1 MLQPALRARRRAT
14 YEVMVENKGNAQA
27 SCRMHL
33 IDPTGRLD
41 GDFDPPA
48 LGIEPGGSQ
57 LVRLKLKAAKRQWER
72 RARTIPFRVDAD
84 QQGAPT
90 ASATGTFVQGPVLP
104 DRIGVRALGLVV
116 TLGALAGAW
125 FGLVKPAIDDA
136 AEEAVSKIDL
146 PTVTVAADP
155 QQPVTSTTVADET
168 PVGAGTST
176 LDGEPKFVFLP
187 TSVAVSETGDPAVY
201 TVPDGKV
208 LRITDVQVRN
218 PYNDEGSAILT
229 IGAGTSFPFNLID
242 RQDGYDFQLSL
253 RTPIELEAGEVVA
266 FQVTCTLVGQPGAPG
281 CQPTASF
288 SGTLTD
294 A

>member
-1 MLQPALRARRRAT
+1 MVALKIV
-14 YEVMVENKGNAQA
+14 EVW
-27 SCRMHL
+27 S
-33 IDPTGRLD
+33 
-41 GDFDPPA
+41 
-48 LGIEPGGSQ
+48 
-57 LVRLKLKAAKRQWER
+57 
-72 RARTIPFRVDAD
+72 
-84 QQGAPT
+84 
-90 ASATGTFVQGPVLP
+90 
-104 DRIGVRALGLVV
+104 
-116 TLGALAGAW
+116 
-125 FGLVKPAIDDA
+125 
-136 AEEAVSKIDL
+136 
-146 PTVTVAADP
+146 
-155 QQPVTSTTVADET
+155 
-168 PVGAGTST
+168 
-176 LDGEPKFVFLP
+176 
-187 TSVAVSETGDPAVY
+187 
-201 TVPDGKV
+201 